1 MNQDR
6 LNELALLNAVGA
18 LDGKDL
24 EDFQELLARAD
35 PATQAQIAA
44 GNDLAG
50 LLSLSAESAQK
61 LSAGVKPKLMRQVR
75 ELGRR
80 KTTQPRLDFF
90 SLRGNEGEWKQH
102 AIPNVRFKQLASNR
116 TAGYQMVLY
125 EFAPGTR
132 FPEHHHAGAEDCF
145 VLSGDFQ
152 IDGSILR
159 AGDFHH
165 AETGSDHHESYTENG
180 CRLLIVAAVED

>member
-18 LDGKDL
+18 LDGQDL
-24 EDFQELLARAD
+24 EDFQELLAKAD
-35 PATQAQIAA
+35 PATKAQIAA

-50 LLSLSAESAQK
+50 LLSLSPESAHK
-61 LSAGVKPKLMRQVR
+61 LSAGLKPKLMRQVR
-75 ELGRR
+75 ELARR
-80 KTTQPRLDFF
+80 KATQPRPDFF
-90 SLRGNEGEWKQH
+90 FLRGNEGEWKQH
-102 AIPNVRFKQLASNR
+102 AVPNVRFKALTSTG

-125 EFAPGTR
+125 ELAPGTH
-132 FPEHHHAGAEDCF
+132 FPAHHHAGAEECF
-145 VLSGDFQ
+145 VLSGDFRVE
-152 IDGSILR
+152 GAVLH

-180 CRLLIVAAVED
+180 CRLLIVAAAGD